1 MKHRNVWAEVER
13 AVCGKNQKRQNLAA
27 SLASEFCM
35 VLVELFFSS
44 QLSSSFFIL
53 TLYLPYG
60 LGYLDI
66 WVSTEEA
73 CDDWGILSCIIFF
86 SHLLDII
93 LLYVIK
99 IDIILMLIF
108 IFCFLKFSFK
118 IKFFRDASLIFYTSE
133 MTSGKDIL
141 WIKQPLLP
149 NEAVYK

>member
-1 MKHRNVWAEVER
+1 MKLRNFWAEVER
-13 AVCGKNQKRQNLAA
+13 AICGKNEKRQNLATTWA
-27 SLASEFCM
+27 SKFCL
-35 VLVELFFSS
+35 VLVEIFFSS

-66 WVSTEEA
+66 WVSTGEA

-99 IDIILMLIF
+99 IDIILMLTF

-118 IKFFRDASLIFYTSE
+118 IKFFWDASLIFYTSE
-133 MTSGKDIL
+133 MTAGKG
-141 WIKQPLLP
+141 
-149 NEAVYK
+149 V